1 MKIITLT
8 LLLCFTITICQSQSF
23 KIGKVDKEEFTTSE
37 EILEGAIYLEKYR
50 ETFFEYDGNKG
61 WILITEI
68 KERIKI
74 TSKEGLDYAT
84 NKVYLYKNSP
94 DYEELRKFKAFT
106 HNLSGKKVIKESL
119 SKGAYFETEKN
130 EHWLEVSWT
139 MPNIQVGSIV
149 EWEYT
154 VISPFLKIDELVIQE
169 NIPVRNY
176 EALIRTPQ
184 FFSFNLIRRGY
195 FNIEPKQETVF
206 RSLSIHQDSKDA
218 YGKRV
223 VAGPSNNYSWNIYE
237 IHSTF
242 KKTNIPALKEEP
254 YVINKENYRW
264 AVNFELTTIT
274 YPNEP
279 EHKISA
285 TWEEVSNTIYKS
297 KNFGEQLENTK
308 YLEDEVSRI
317 KAMNLSIEETLIE
330 AYNTIKKRMNWDGK
344 RSKYTS
350 GKIAKAYKDRT
361 GNVSEI
367 NLMLISLLREFHINA
382 NPVLLTTNDQKVSLF
397 PTLDGFNYV
406 IAAAEIN
413 DKMYLLDATEKLGTP
428 NVLPRRTFNTGTSR
442 LLKQDGTSTEI
453 QLQPKDVTQDLMHLE
468 YTLNDDLSIS
478 GTLKERYSKIESLY
492 FRKNHSPNNT
502 DARVDELVKEINIED
517 ITNYKVENYD
527 SLEDPIVEG
536 YTYEIN
542 KGVDVIAGEIYLQ
555 PLLFKKL
562 ATNPF
567 KSETRDFPVDF
578 LYPFSTTKSVKLSIP
593 EGFTVSY
600 LPKSEVVEMPNKLGR
615 YTYQISQQGNVIV
628 IRSIT
633 TFNQSTIPQ
642 QYYKELKQFYDKRIE
657 KETEKIIISNK

>member
-50 ETFFEYDGNKG
+50 ETFFEYEGNKG

-94 DYEELRKFKAFT
+94 DYEDLRKFKAFT

-119 SKGAYFETEKN
+119 SKDAYFETEKN
-130 EHWLEVSWT
+130 ENWTEVSWT

-154 VISPFLKIDELVIQE
+154 VISPFLKIDELIIQE

-195 FNIEPKQETVF
+195 FNIVPKQETVF

-317 KAMNLSIEETLIE
+317 KAMNLTIEETLNE
-330 AYNTIKKRMNWDGK
+330 VYNTVKQRMNWDGK
-344 RSKYTS
+344 RTKYTN
-350 GKIAKAYKDRT
+350 GKIAKAYRDRT
-361 GNVSEI
+361 GNISEI

-413 DKMYLLDATEKLGTP
+413 DKMYLLDATENLGTP

-442 LLKQDGTSTEI
+442 LVKQDGTSTEI

-478 GTLKERYSKIESLY
+478 GTIKERYSKIESLY

-502 DARVDELVKEINIED
+502 DARIDELVKEINIED
-517 ITNYKVENYD
+517 ITNYEVENYKN
-527 SLEDPIVEG
+527 LEDPIVEG

-562 ATNPF
+562 TTNPF

-578 LYPFSTTKSVKLSIP
+578 LYPFSTTKSVKLNIP
-593 EGFTVSY
+593 EGFNVSY

-615 YTYQISQQGNVIV
+615 YIYQISQQGNVIV

-642 QYYKELKQFYDKRIE
+642 QYYKELKQFYNKRIE

>member
-50 ETFFEYDGNKG
+50 ETFFEYDGDKG

-84 NKVYLYKNSP
+84 NKVYLYKDLP
-94 DYEELRKFKAFT
+94 KKEEILKFKAYT
-106 HNLSGKKVIKESL
+106 HYLVDGKINKESI
-119 SKGAYFETEKN
+119 KKNAFFESERDENWT
-130 EHWLEVSWT
+130 EVSWA
-139 MPNIQVGSIV
+139 MPNAQVGSII

-154 VISPFLKIDELVIQE
+154 IVSPFLKIDDLIIQE
-169 NIPVRNY
+169 DIPVRNY

-184 FFSFNLIRRGY
+184 FFTFNIVRRGY
-195 FNIEPKQETVF
+195 FNIVPKQEAVART
-206 RSLSIHQDSKDA
+206 LSVKIGSARTISTASNGYTWDIHDVHA
-218 YGKRV
+218 
-223 VAGPSNNYSWNIYE
+223 
-237 IHSTF
+237 TF
-242 KKTNIPALKEEP
+242 KKKDIPALKEEP
-254 YVINKENYRW
+254 FVGNKENYRY
-264 AVNFELTTIT
+264 AVSFELATIK
-274 YPNEP
+274 YPNED
-279 EHKISA
+279 ERKIASS
-285 TWEEVSNTIYKS
+285 WEEVSNTIYKS
-297 KNFGEQLENTK
+297 KNFGKQLENTS
-308 YLEDEVSRI
+308 YLNGDVDRI
-317 KAMNLSIEETLIE
+317 KAMNLSIEETLYE
-330 AYNTIKKRMNWDGK
+330 VYNTIKDRMSWNGK
-344 RSKYTS
+344 RTKYVRDIIS
-350 GKIAKAYKDRT
+350 RSYMKQT

-413 DKMYLLDATEKLGTP
+413 DKMYLLDATEKLGSP

-442 LLKQDGTSTEI
+442 LVKQDGTSTEI
-453 QLQPKDVTQDLMHLE
+453 QLQPKEVTQDLMHLE

-502 DARVDELVKEINIED
+502 DARIDELVKEINIED
-517 ITNYKVENYD
+517 ITNYEVENYKN
-527 SLEDPIVEG
+527 LEDPIVEG

-567 KSETRDFPVDF
+567 KSDTRDFPVDF
-578 LYPFSTTKSVKLSIP
+578 LYPFSTTKSVKLNIP
-593 EGFTVSY
+593 EGFNVSY

-615 YTYQISQQGNVIV
+615 YIYQISQQGNVIV

>member
-1 MKIITLT
+1 MKTITLT

-119 SKGAYFETEKN
+119 SKDAYFETEKN
-130 EHWLEVSWT
+130 ENWTEVSWT

-154 VISPFLKIDELVIQE
+154 VISPFLKIDELIIQE

-195 FNIEPKQETVF
+195 FNIVPKQETVF

-223 VAGPSNNYSWNIYE
+223 VAGQSNNYSWNIYE

-317 KAMNLSIEETLIE
+317 KAMNLTIEETLNE
-330 AYNTIKKRMNWDGK
+330 VYNTVKQRMNWDGK
-344 RSKYTS
+344 RTKYTN
-350 GKIAKAYKDRT
+350 GKIAKAYRDRT

-442 LLKQDGTSTEI
+442 LVKQDGTSTEI

-502 DARVDELVKEINIED
+502 DARIDELVKEINIED
-517 ITNYKVENYD
+517 ITNYEVENYKN
-527 SLEDPIVEG
+527 LEDPIVEG

-578 LYPFSTTKSVKLSIP
+578 LYPFSTTKSVKLNIP
-593 EGFTVSY
+593 EGFNVSY

-615 YTYQISQQGNVIV
+615 YIYQISQQGNVIV

-642 QYYKELKQFYDKRIE
+642 QYYKELKQFYNKRIE